1 MTFPI
6 IQLSGSSFQ
15 QGVQQGQQLKEP
27 IGQNLEI
34 YFDRFLREAHLER
47 AEVLERAAKMLEVIK
62 RLNLEYY
69 DGMRGISEGSG
80 FSLLEIAALN
90 VRYEI
95 LYYQFGE
102 VALEEHGLAPRER
115 VLDGCTAF
123 AVMPEAS
130 STNQLMIGQNWDW
143 IPDVKGAILHTKH
156 DDGLETLAFTEA
168 GIFGG
173 KLGLNSNGVGLCING
188 MTSMDDDWSRAVRPV
203 HVRCYEILKSRDFKN
218 AVKIVTDEARAC
230 SVNLLVAQAPN
241 MAVDLEAAPNG
252 VRQVSCSLGS
262 MAHTNHFLAPNE
274 MGVIEPPSERRDNS
288 RHRQKRM
295 TQLLE
300 SKRPLALEDL
310 QTFLRDRDGGADGI
324 CRYPN
329 MDDPP
334 EEHYV
339 TVTAVIMNLE
349 TREMWITDGQ
359 PDVNPFVHVKLEKR

>member
-6 IQLSGSSFQ
+6 VQLSGSSFQ
-15 QGVQQGQQLKEP
+15 QGVQHGTELQTR
-27 IGQNLEI
+27 IGENLEI

-47 AEVLERAAKMLEVIK
+47 SEVLSRAAKMLEVIK

-69 DGMRGISEGSG
+69 DGMRGISQGSG
-80 FSLLEIAALN
+80 FDLLEIAALN

-115 VLDGCTAF
+115 VVDGCTAF

-130 STNQLMIGQNWDW
+130 STNQLLIGQNWDW
-143 IPDVKGAILHTKH
+143 IPDVKGAILHSKH

-173 KLGLNSNGVGLCING
+173 KLGLNSFGVGLCING
-188 MTSMDDDWSRAVRPV
+188 ITSMDDDWARPVRPV
-203 HVRCYEILKSRDFKN
+203 HVRCYEILKSREFEK
-218 AVKIVTDEARAC
+218 AVAIVTDEARAC

-252 VRQVSCSLGS
+252 VRQVSCSLGTMS
-262 MAHTNHFLAPNE
+262 HTNHFLSPTE
-274 MGVIEPPSERRDNS
+274 LGVIEPPSERRDNS
-288 RHRQKRM
+288 RHRQARM
-295 TQLLE
+295 THLLE

-329 MDDPP
+329 LDDPP

-339 TVTAVIMNLE
+339 TVTSVVMNLE

-359 PDVNPFVHVKLEKR
+359 PDVNPFVHVKLEES